1 MIRSQRLFQFIL
13 ITNAPEITSYPLSIN
28 IPLDLRN
35 HARLEAL
42 KLFENTNKY
51 FSLWIQPP
59 LPPSRL
65 HKSIL
70 IEGLLI
76 SRVFQMPEVQLKDK
90 IENHDNFFSETYIS
104 NHSIFLFIETVSGD
118 SP

>member
-1 MIRSQRLFQFIL
+1 MMMNNTFLLWHPFNGITQNMQGVKTNMRLNYHIMIRSRLFQFIL
-13 ITNAPEITSYPLSIN
+13 IIHAPEITTYLLSMN

-51 FSLWIQPP
+51 FSLWMQPP

-70 IEGLLI
+70 IESLQ
-76 SRVFQMPEVQLKDK
+76 SFP
-90 IENHDNFFSETYIS
+90 NA
-104 NHSIFLFIETVSGD
+104 
-118 SP
+118 